1 MWSQGAQQ
9 AGANC
14 SFEATVAGPTPRL
27 AELKLARLAHE
38 AEKPKRQE
46 AGNVDAAEH
55 GPWHLS
61 DPRLHACE
69 QA

>member
-1 MWSQGAQQ
+1 M
-9 AGANC
+9 
-14 SFEATVAGPTPRL
+14 